1 MLAVVK
7 TPHTEIRIK
16 GRIPKRLM
24 AVLRHEYGSKVRLVS
39 EAEEEKVDIFQT
51 DWYRSIKAKMTP
63 GKNLRVYRQ
72 IRGMTQSEL
81 GTLLGDVPRQHVSN
95 MESGSRPISKKMALR
110 LAAIF
115 DTSVEKFIG

>member
-7 TPHTEIRIK
+7 TPHTEIQIR
-16 GRIPKRLM
+16 GRIPKKLITL
-24 AVLRHEYGSKVRLVS
+24 LRQEYGSKVHVVS
-39 EAEEEKVDIFQT
+39 EAQDEKVDVFQT

-72 IRGMTQSEL
+72 NRGMTQQEL
-81 GTLLGDVPRQHVSN
+81 GALLGGVPRQHVSN
-95 MESGSRPISKKMALR
+95 MEGGTRPISKKMALK
-110 LAAIF
+110 LANIF